1 MKVPPIGVQKAA
13 AGERV
18 RPVGLTRRRVV
29 LRLSSL
35 AAAALGGVG
44 TAGRTGPLLR
54 SEAFMPAALEVPVLG
69 PMSGDVTPDSVLIW
83 ARGTGP
89 ASLAVEL
96 ATAKDFREPRYLP
109 SQVLLAERDFTAAV
123 AADGLEPGTRYYYR
137 VALGLPEEPSEA
149 VFARARAAG
158 QTELPAGTFV
168 TAPAPDAVEPVRFTW
183 GGDLGAEY
191 RPFYVADAIA
201 GLQPDFHIMLG
212 DTIYADQG
220 WPATDLSGF
229 RRKYHETL
237 SDPAIRRLQQ
247 VTSIYA
253 IWDDHEV
260 VNDFDSTCPLLP
272 EGRQAFFEYWPIRR
286 SSDDPNRLYRSFRWG
301 KLVEVFILDTRQ
313 YRSPYT
319 APDGPVK
326 TMLGLDQARW
336 LRRGLRESDA
346 VFKFVVSS
354 GPLRYARSDSWP
366 YYSFE
371 RDALLRFILQSEIE
385 NVVVIA
391 GDVHYAAVVNHP
403 EGIVGVSAG
412 PLGHRNHSAAH
423 LQGLP
428 EVEFAYDGGI
438 NFGMVQVDV
447 AGGRPAAHIEIR
459 DIAGRLLFR
468 KSVLAV

>member
-1 MKVPPIGVQKAA
+1 LKLPHLGVHGT
-13 AGERV
+13 AGGQRS
-18 RPVGLTRRRVV
+18 RPVGVTRRR
-29 LRLSSL
+29 LMLQLSSL
-35 AAAALGGVG
+35 AAAALGGVA
-44 TAGRTGPLLR
+44 TAGRTAPLLR
-54 SEAFMPAALEVPVLG
+54 SEAFTGAALELPVLG
-69 PMSGDVTPDSVLIW
+69 PMSGDVTPDSALIW
-83 ARGTGP
+83 ARGNGP

-96 ATAKDFREPRYLP
+96 ATSEEFRDPRYLP
-109 SQVLLAERDFTAAV
+109 SQVLLEERDFTAVVTAK
-123 AADGLEPGTRYYYR
+123 GLTPGTRYFYR
-137 VALGLPEEPSEA
+137 VAIGLPEEPSEA

-158 QTELPAGTFV
+158 QSDLPSGSFV
-168 TAPAPDAVEPVRFTW
+168 TAPAPEVVAPVRFTW

-201 GLQPDFHIMLG
+201 GLKPDFHIMLG

-220 WPATDLSGF
+220 WPATDLNGF

-237 SDPAIRRLQQ
+237 SDLPLRRLQQ

-260 VNDFDSTCPLLP
+260 TNDFDSTCPLLP
-272 EGRQAFFEYWPIRR
+272 AGRQAFFEYWPIRR
-286 SSDDPNRLYRSFRWG
+286 SPDEPNRLYRSFRWG

-319 APDGPVK
+319 MPDGPVK

-336 LRRGLRESDA
+336 LRRGLQETDA

-354 GPLRYARSDSWP
+354 GPLRYALSDTWP

-371 RDALLRFILQSEIE
+371 RDALLRFILRSDIV
-385 NVVVIA
+385 NVIVIA

-403 EGIVGVSAG
+403 EGIIGVSAG
-412 PLGHRNHSAAH
+412 PLGHRNHNAAH
-423 LQGLP
+423 LRGLP
-428 EVEFAYDGGI
+428 EVEFAYDGGV
-438 NFGMVQVDV
+438 NFGMVQVEAV
-447 AGGRPAAHIEIR
+447 GERPAAHIDIR
-459 DIAGRLLFR
+459 DSAGRLLFR